1 MHSYTAAAG
10 APLPLVNFSPEDPFG
25 SEEWLCAL
33 RLLFSN
39 SAELLTACH
48 YLFCKQYSQV
58 GYFVVGAPL
67 SGCLLL
73 LLLQNCSL
81 TSGLCGD
88 LFVLGLQLS
97 GFVIAAGVGML
108 ATCDTGCGTRICLR
122 PSAGKA
128 TGEIRTSL
136 LEHHLWKAERD
147 SGNIDRNVVDASGV
161 TLISVF

>member
-1 MHSYTAAAG
+1 MSWIHYSLKKRSLRYLYLAPRQCLQSVEGMDILAVEEWYAFIYAGWQLCCGARILGVAYLVTFLLSNGSMHSYTAAAE
-10 APLPLVNFSPEDPFG
+10 APLPLVHFSPEDPFG

-39 SAELLTACH
+39 SAELLTLCH

-81 TSGLCGD
+81 T
-88 LFVLGLQLS
+88 
-97 GFVIAAGVGML
+97 
-108 ATCDTGCGTRICLR
+108 
-122 PSAGKA
+122 
-128 TGEIRTSL
+128 
-136 LEHHLWKAERD
+136 
-147 SGNIDRNVVDASGV
+147 
-161 TLISVF
+161 